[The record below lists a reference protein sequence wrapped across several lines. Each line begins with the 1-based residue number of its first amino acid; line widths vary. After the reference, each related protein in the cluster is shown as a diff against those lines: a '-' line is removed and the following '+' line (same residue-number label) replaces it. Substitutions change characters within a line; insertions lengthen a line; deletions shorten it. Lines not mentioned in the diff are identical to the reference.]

1 MSVTGRDRAQTG
13 INPLLIQRR
22 KETRNQRLRG
32 TNSNVEFRCGRSK
45 TQQSPFIAGGCKHRA
60 KQAALSTAAATCVR
74 RREKEEEEHEEEEK
88 KEEEEIEEKER
99 VGGGR
104 GRGRGGRRMRK
115 NRRREEKRG
124 GRA

>member
-13 INPLLIQRR
+13 INPSLIQRR

-99 VGGGR
+99 GGR
-104 GRGRGGRRMRK
+104 GREGRRMRK

>member
-1 MSVTGRDRAQTG
+1 MHGVSVTGRDRAQTG
-13 INPLLIQRR
+13 INPSLIQRR
-22 KETRNQRLRG
+22 KETSHQRLRG
-32 TNSNVEFRCGRSK
+32 TNSNVEFRRGRSK
-45 TQQSPFIAGGCKHRA
+45 TQQAPFIAGGCKHRA

-104 GRGRGGRRMRK
+104 GGRRWWKRK
-115 NRRREEKRG
+115 R
-124 GRA
+124 